1 MFKKKNNKTSPL
13 QEPSLMSR
21 YNFLETE
28 QKWQKL
34 WQKQK
39 VFQFKPNEKLPKY
52 YVLEMLPYPSGKL
65 HMGHVRNY
73 SIGDVIARFRK
84 ALGYNVLHPMGWDA
98 FGMPAENAA
107 MQHGVHPAS
116 WTYKNI
122 DAMRNQLKSIGLS
135 IDWDR
140 EFATCDPSYYQYEQK
155 MFLDFYKAGLAEQK
169 HTWVNWD
176 PVEQTVLANEQVEDG
191 KGWRSGAPV
200 ERKKMAT
207 WSFKIT
213 DFADELLQGLNE
225 IDWPEAVKIMQKNW
239 IGRSEGMNLCWQ
251 IDGQDETID
260 VYTTRPDTLY
270 GASFM
275 ALAAHH
281 PFIDKIAANN
291 PAIADFIKE
300 CDALGTSEQAIET
313 AEKKGVFTGFY
324 VQHPLD
330 AQIKVPIW
338 VANFVLMEYGTGAVF
353 GCPAHDQR
361 DLDFARK
368 YNLDV
373 TVVVSPDGDPNFTI
387 ENEAYTGDGTHIN
400 SDFMNGMNFDDAFNA
415 VAERL
420 EAKNKGNR
428 TIQYRLKDWGVSRQ
442 RYWGCPIPIIYCETC
457 GTVPVNE
464 ADLPVTLPEDV
475 SFEASGNPLEH
486 HPTWKHVS
494 CPKCGN
500 DAVRETDTFDTFVE
514 SSWYFIRYCSPKN
527 AQMAYDPQEVAYW
540 MPVDQYIGGIEHAVM
555 HLLYAR
561 FFVKALTKAGYQS
574 LPDEPFKKLLTQ
586 GMVNH
591 MTYKD
596 EAAQWVNIDDVKAEG
611 NGKFVK
617 ISDGSSVY
625 AQRVEKMSKSK
636 LNGIDPDTILKAYGA
651 DAARL
656 FVLSDNPPERSFE
669 WSDAG
674 IEGAWRFI
682 GKYFRVVSEQ
692 SNFMTKGELPGNL
705 DGDYKKLWVLAN
717 QTIKNVTEDLMDHRT
732 HNAIAKIREL
742 FNATEKFNGNDDIG
756 HILRYH
762 LFKIITQLL
771 APFTPHV
778 TEEVWQMLGFETI
791 LAHATWP
798 KADEAYLQDET
809 ITIAVQVRGKLR
821 GTIEVEKDAH
831 QDVVRKIALELPKV
845 AKEIHKKELKKV
857 IVVPNKIVNIVY

>member
-1 MFKKKNNKTSPL
+1 
-13 QEPSLMSR
+13 MSR

-28 QKWQKL
+28 QKWQKI
-34 WQKQK
+34 WQEQK
-39 VFQFKPNEKLPKY
+39 TFHYKADEALPKY

-65 HMGHVRNY
+65 HMGHLRNY
-73 SIGDVIARFRK
+73 SLGDVIARFRK
-84 ALGYNVLHPMGWDA
+84 SLGYNVLHPMGWDA

-116 WTYKNI
+116 WTYENI
-122 DAMRNQLKSIGLS
+122 AIMREQLKSIGVS
-135 IDWDR
+135 IDWNK
-140 EFATCDPSYYQYEQK
+140 EFATCSPDYYKHEQK
-155 MFLDFYKAGLAEQK
+155 MFLDLYKAGLAEQK

-213 DFADELLQGLNE
+213 DFSDELLQGLDE
-225 IDWPEAVKIMQKNW
+225 IDWPEAVKTMQTNW
-239 IGRSEGMNLCWQ
+239 IGRSEGMNLTWQ
-251 IDGQDETID
+251 VDSMDETIE

-270 GASFM
+270 GASFI

-281 PFIDKIAANN
+281 PFVDKIIEDN
-291 PAIADFIKE
+291 PAIVDFVKE

-313 AEKKGVFTGFY
+313 AEKKGVFTGLY

-330 AQIKVPIW
+330 AQIKIPIW

-368 YNLDV
+368 YDLDV
-373 TVVVSPDGDPNFTI
+373 TVVVSPDGDSNFTV
-387 ENEAYTGDGTHIN
+387 ENEAYTGDGIHIN
-400 SDFMNGMNFDDAFNA
+400 SDFMNGMNFEDAFNA
-415 VAERL
+415 VADCLER
-420 EAKNKGNR
+420 ENKGSR
-428 TIQYRLKDWGVSRQ
+428 HTQYRLKDWGVSRQ
-442 RYWGCPIPIIYCETC
+442 RYWGCPIPIIYCESC

-475 SFEASGNPLEH
+475 SFEVAGNPLDH
-486 HPTWKHVS
+486 HPSWKHVP
-494 CPKCGN
+494 CPKCGK

-514 SSWYFIRYCSPKN
+514 SSWYFIRYCSPHN
-527 AQMAYDPQEVAYW
+527 EQMPYNPKEAAYW

-561 FFVKALTKAGYQS
+561 FFVKALTKAGYQG
-574 LPDEPFKKLLTQ
+574 LPNEPFQKLLTQ

-596 EAAQWVNIDDVKAEG
+596 ADGNWVNINDIKTVNDGFA
-611 NGKFVK
+611 K
-617 ISDGSSVY
+617 ISDNQVVF

-636 LNGIDPDTILKAYGA
+636 LNGIDPDTVLKAYGA

-656 FVLSDNPPERSFE
+656 FILSDNPPERSFE

-674 IEGAWRFI
+674 IEGSWRFI
-682 GKYFRVVSEQ
+682 ARYFRFASEK
-692 SNFMTKGELPGNL
+692 SSFMKNDDLPKNL
-705 DGDYKKLWVLAN
+705 DGDNKKLWVLTN
-717 QTIKNVTEDLMDHRT
+717 QTIENVTDDLMHHRM
-732 HNAIAKIREL
+732 HNGIAKIREL
-742 FNATEKFNGNDDIG
+742 FNVVEKFNGNDETA

-762 LFKIITQLL
+762 LLKVITQLL
-771 APFTPHV
+771 SPFIPHV
-778 TEEVWQMLGFETI
+778 TEEVWQMLGHDTI
-791 LAHATWP
+791 VAHAAWP
-798 KADEAYLQDET
+798 KADPSFLQDET

-821 GTIEVEKDAH
+821 GTIEIEKDAH
-831 QDVVRKIALELPKV
+831 QDVLKQAALDLPNV
-845 AKEIHKKELKKV
+845 VKEINGKELKKV